1 MLKIAVPQWGMG
13 QAKAEQGLQ
22 SQDSRMNQYEFRRE
36 NLRGLCGLFKYIYS
50 RRPASKEW
58 PSGLGA
64 S

>member
-36 NLRGLCGLFKYIYS
+36 NLRGLCGLFTTIFT
-50 RRPASKEW
+50 ASGEQRVALK
-58 PSGLGA
+58 PRA